1 MLAARTDFR
10 VLDGSG
16 VNPYSPFPAPEFPRQ
31 EGRRPQPFGAVSFD
45 LRNRALSFRSLWP
58 QIGII
63 SRVVSPTMKPIID
76 RFIGFLRYERNAS
89 PCTIREYRRDIT
101 QFFDFLTP
109 PGEKTMPL
117 GEIDH
122 KIVREYVSSMYDQQ
136 LERSSIARHLASLR
150 TFFKFCMREG
160 LAKQNPAR
168 LVSSPKLPKRVPRV
182 LTPEEMNAFLDNLA
196 SPPAGRAGG
205 KPPTAKQREN
215 EKLILKRD
223 RAILELLYSSGLRVG
238 ELVGLDVIN
247 IDRWGQMVRVLGK
260 GRKERIVPYGNK
272 AKAALESY
280 LPVREEIAARTRE
293 PDEEAFFLSGQGRRL
308 TSGAV
313 RMVVK
318 KYARLC
324 NVNWDLHPHSLRHAF
339 ATHLLA
345 DGADLRAI
353 QELLGHVSL
362 STTQRYTQATIEQLM
377 AVYDKSHPHA

>member
-1 MLAARTDFR
+1 MLAAQTDFR
-10 VLDGSG
+10 ARRLRVST
-16 VNPYSPFPAPEFPRQ
+16 YSAFSAPEFPPQ
-31 EGRRPQPFGAVSFD
+31 EGTAGSHSEPV
-45 LRNRALSFRSLWP
+45 LRHEIGLFPSAACGDKN
-58 QIGII
+58 GII
-63 SRVVSPTMKPIID
+63 SRVRSLAMKHIID

-117 GEIDH
+117 HEIDH
-122 KIVREYVSSMYDQQ
+122 KIIREYVSSMYDQQ
-136 LERSSIARHLASLR
+136 LQRSSIARHLASLR

-182 LTPEEMNAFLDNLA
+182 LTAEEMNAFLDNLA
-196 SPPAGRAGG
+196 PPPAGRAGR
-205 KPPTAKQREN
+205 KVPTEKQREH
-215 EKLILKRD
+215 EKLMLKRD
-223 RAILELLYSSGLRVG
+223 RAILELLYGSGLRVS

-272 AKAALESY
+272 AKEALENY
-280 LPVREEIAARTRE
+280 RPVREEIAARARE
-293 PDEEAFFLSGQGRRL
+293 PDEEAFFLSSRGRRL
-308 TSGAV
+308 TGEAV
-313 RMVVK
+313 RTMVK

-353 QELLGHVSL
+353 QELLGHASL